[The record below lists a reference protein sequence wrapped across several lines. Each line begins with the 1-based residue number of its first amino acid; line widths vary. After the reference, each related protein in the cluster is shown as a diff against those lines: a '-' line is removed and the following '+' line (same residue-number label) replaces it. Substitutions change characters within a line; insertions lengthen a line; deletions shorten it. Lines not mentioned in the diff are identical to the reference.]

1 MSEANNR
8 SFSDALDV
16 EETFDGAAPLYD
28 LGGVFRESGRRLV
41 DLLNIAP
48 GANVLD
54 IATGTGAVLLP
65 AARRAG
71 ASGHV
76 TGIDI
81 STGMLQRAQRDA
93 MAERL
98 GNITLLR
105 MDGGH
110 LEFDDASFDVVT
122 CGFGIFFLVANA
134 MDEMNRVCKPGGIV
148 GLTVFDKTVVQNESP
163 GKIFWQLEQDFG
175 IQVKY
180 PSPLPSSYTPEE
192 IEILL
197 TSHGFGSIRTVQDAR
212 ETLSEDLED
221 YWRVLLSGGNRA
233 AIMSMD
239 AMTRDR
245 FKRELFDRLKS
256 IMKPDG
262 LHVPFSVMYATGSR
276 RGQ

>member
-65 AARRAG
+65 AARSAG
-71 ASGHV
+71 ARGHV
-76 TGIDI
+76 VGIDI
-81 STGMLQRAQRDA
+81 STGMLQRAQREA

-122 CGFGIFFLVANA
+122 CGFGIFFLATNA
-134 MDEMNRVCKPGGIV
+134 LGHKS
-148 GLTVFDKTVVQNESP
+148 TVISP
-163 GKIFWQLEQDFG
+163 
-175 IQVKY
+175 
-180 PSPLPSSYTPEE
+180 
-192 IEILL
+192 
-197 TSHGFGSIRTVQDAR
+197 
-212 ETLSEDLED
+212 
-221 YWRVLLSGGNRA
+221 
-233 AIMSMD
+233 
-239 AMTRDR
+239 
-245 FKRELFDRLKS
+245 
-256 IMKPDG
+256 
-262 LHVPFSVMYATGSR
+262 
-276 RGQ
+276 